1 MPKRINYTLTD
12 EQLAQVERAMAH
24 DPRAEVVRRA
34 TAIRLLHQGYTPQAV
49 GEMVSASRSS
59 VQNWHQRWREGGLE
73 ALANKPMPGR
83 PPKANATYREVLE
96 QTLETDPHALGY
108 VFSVWTLER
117 LSQHLARETGIHL
130 SVGRLAEWLER
141 WGYVYRR
148 PKATLKHKQDAQA
161 RAHVQEWLAE
171 AKKKQPRP
179 GLAAF
184 SLWTKP
190 PSALS
195 SP

>member
-1 MPKRINYTLTD
+1 
-12 EQLAQVERAMAH
+12 
-24 DPRAEVVRRA
+24 
-34 TAIRLLHQGYTPQAV
+34 
-49 GEMVSASRSS
+49 MVSASRSS
-59 VQNWHQRWREGGLE
+59 VQNWHQRWREGAGVT
-73 ALANKPMPGR
+73 NKPMPGR

-96 QTLETDPHALGY
+96 QTLETGPHALGY

-148 PKATLKHKQDAQA
+148 PKATSSTSKMPKPA
-161 RAHVQEWLAE
+161 RTCRSGSLRQ
-171 AKKKQPRP
+171 KQPRP